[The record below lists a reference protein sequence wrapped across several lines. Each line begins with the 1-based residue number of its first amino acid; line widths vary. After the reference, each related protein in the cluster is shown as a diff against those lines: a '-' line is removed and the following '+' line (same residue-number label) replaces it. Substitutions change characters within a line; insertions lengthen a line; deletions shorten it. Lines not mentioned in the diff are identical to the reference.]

1 MTPGLGEKKIQSAQP
16 TEKCPLGDES
26 PFTTNVVV
34 AVVVVVV
41 VCVIQQQQHHHMLHL
56 PSNTMC
62 FVGYKDVFITSKRK
76 SGSHS
81 KNRHLIMF

>member
-1 MTPGLGEKKIQSAQP
+1 MKSRKRRRKREKTGLREEKKIQSAQP

-41 VCVIQQQQHHHMLHL
+41 V
-56 PSNTMC
+56 
-62 FVGYKDVFITSKRK
+62 
-76 SGSHS
+76 
-81 KNRHLIMF
+81 